1 MPTNTPV
8 KEVEALKQ
16 QSLTNDQIIKDLQG
30 KGFSS
35 QQIYD
40 ALNQTD
46 VKMGVNQPTE
56 DEMSEAPSPYSDDM
70 SSMQP
75 SLMDDSATQPA
86 DISQMDMPSE
96 PEIPSPQESYSPV
109 QPQQNYQQQ
118 QQFSNQD
125 IEETVELIISEKWS
139 QLIEKIGDF
148 QVWKEKNRMEVE
160 AIKQEVL
167 RLRTNFENLQNSLIS
182 KVNEYNKNNT
192 NVTSEMQA
200 MEKVFEKILEPMTAN
215 IKELSRITEAMKK
228 K

>member
-1 MPTNTPV
+1 MPNNSPI

-16 QSLTNDQIIKDLQG
+16 QGSTNDQIIKDLQA

-56 DEMSEAPSPYSDDM
+56 NEMSEAPSPYSNDM
-70 SSMQP
+70 TDMQP
-75 SLMDDSATQPA
+75 SLMDASVDQ
-86 DISQMDMPSE
+86 QEGMPSMDLSAE
-96 PEIPSPQESYSPV
+96 PEIPSPQESYSSA
-109 QPQQNYQQQ
+109 PQQNYSQ

-148 QVWKEKNRMEVE
+148 QVWKEKSRMETE

-182 KVNEYNKNNT
+182 KVNEYNKNIT

-215 IKELSRITEAMKK
+215 IKELNRITEVMKK
-228 K
+228 NNK